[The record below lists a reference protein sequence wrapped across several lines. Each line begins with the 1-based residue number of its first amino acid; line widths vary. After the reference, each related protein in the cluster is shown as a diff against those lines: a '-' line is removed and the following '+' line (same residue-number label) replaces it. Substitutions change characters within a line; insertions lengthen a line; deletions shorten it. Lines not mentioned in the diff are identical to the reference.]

1 MDTHRSTAIL
11 VGVFYIIGT
20 VAGVLS
26 LVFLGSFL
34 GEPEY
39 LTGIAASGSTI
50 VNGALCILTM
60 GFALALV
67 PVLLYPIFRK
77 FNETLALG
85 AVVFRGA
92 LETVVYIAQAVIWLL
107 LLSVSRE
114 YSAAGS
120 IDIPVFQHIGTLF
133 IAADGWIAHILS
145 IVFSLGALMI
155 YWVFY
160 QSNLIPRWL
169 SVWGLVG
176 AIMNFAG
183 ALLGIMGSDLGAFG
197 PVFYLPIAVQEM
209 VMALW
214 LIAKGFNQSAIPAE
228 SD

>member
-1 MDTHRSTAIL
+1 MNTHRSTAIL
-11 VGVFYIIGT
+11 VGVFYIVGT

-34 GEPEY
+34 NDPEY
-39 LTGIAASGSTI
+39 LSLIAASGSTI

-60 GFALALV
+60 GLALAMV

-77 FNETLALG
+77 FNAALALG

-92 LETVVYIAQAVIWLL
+92 LETVVYMAQAVVWLL

-114 YSAAGS
+114 FGAAGS
-120 IDIPVFQHIGTLF
+120 TVISVFQHIGTLF

-169 SVWGLVG
+169 SVWGLIG
-176 AIMNFAG
+176 AILYFVAPISG
-183 ALLGIMGSDLGAFG
+183 LFGFELGFLQLLL
-197 PVFYLPIAVQEM
+197 AVQEM

-214 LIAKGFNQSAIPAE
+214 LIFKGFNPVAIPSE
-228 SD
+228 ST